1 MPLVAKTPTL
11 PVFVFKAAGFIAGSI
26 PIKGISNFFL
36 SFSIHFV
43 VAVLQ
48 ATIISLHPFS
58 SKNSEFLN
66 EISSSSLSLLSP

>member
-1 MPLVAKTPTL
+1 MAKTPTL
-11 PVFVFKAAGFIAGSI
+11 PVFVFNAAGFIAGSI

-36 SFSIHFV
+36 SLSIHFV

-58 SKNSEFLN
+58 NKNSEFLN
-66 EISSSSLSLLSP
+66 EIFSSSLSLLPP